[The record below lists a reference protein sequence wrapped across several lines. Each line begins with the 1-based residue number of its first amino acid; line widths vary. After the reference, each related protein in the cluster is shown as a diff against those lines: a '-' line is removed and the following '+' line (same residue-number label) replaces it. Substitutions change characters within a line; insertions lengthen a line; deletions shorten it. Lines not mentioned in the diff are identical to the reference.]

1 MPAFHE
7 TRSGRPVYGQI
18 DAETANGGLFRLNDA
33 VLGVCKSIELEQALQ
48 AVADGAR
55 YITNARYGVVALTDE
70 FGDFQQL
77 FTSGVTAEQLRRMTT
92 PPVGRGLLGYLNEID
107 APLRVANI
115 AEHPRSV
122 GTPNDHPPITCF
134 LGVRVLYEG
143 EHLANIYLAE
153 KVGASEFSELDEEL
167 IVQFAEHAG
176 AAIVNARR
184 FERERAIKTDLKALV
199 KIAPVG
205 LVVFDAKTGVILA
218 SNQECLRIAG
228 QAGSEAFSWEEIL
241 GKMTMRRADGREI
254 KVGDRPSSQVMRSGE
269 VVRGEEILLCFNDG
283 RQVRTLVNAA
293 PIYSDR
299 GEITSVVVAVQDLT
313 PLQDAGR
320 MRAELLGMVSQE
332 LRTPLTTIKGST
344 VALSDMLGPSTA
356 NETQKW
362 LQIID
367 HQTELMRDRINS
379 LIDLGQ
385 IAAGTL
391 SLSLESADT
400 CDLVSQAAREFR
412 INHSGISI
420 ERKVPENLPAIS
432 VDKGRFSQ
440 MLRDLFSHAFKFA
453 SETSTISLNAE
464 TVGPLVRFTLVAG
477 SGRAGGY
484 QAPELFQ
491 KIAESYSV
499 KDTPDIDGDGL
510 ALTVCKGIA
519 EAHGGQ
525 LTAEPGPTG
534 QGMVFTFTI
543 PIASD
548 AQPEQTQEPHSAD
561 GTETGLD
568 SGVATVVVAW
578 NDEST
583 AANILETLDDA
594 GYQPIVVND
603 LFDIEFL
610 IAEHRP
616 QSVLLDLSSAGRDGF
631 ETLGRIVAGQNV
643 STIAVVDQ
651 GDGARAA
658 RATAMGVDWCVV
670 KPISP
675 TELIGRLRTPLR
687 RVVGNPSSLP
697 AADYAIGP
705 VSITYDSHR
714 VTVGGEP
721 VQLTATE
728 FKLLYELSNNA
739 GRVLTQ
745 AELLK
750 RVWGSEYTG
759 EMQLLRAYVKTLRQK
774 LGDNA
779 RSPTY
784 IYTEHGVGYRM
795 AKQ

>member
-18 DAETANGGLFRLNDA
+18 DAETANSGLLRLNDA
-33 VLGVCKSIELEQALQ
+33 ILGVGKSIELEQALQ

-70 FGDFQQL
+70 FRDFQQL

-122 GTPNDHPPITCF
+122 GMPDDHPPMKCF

-143 EHLANIYLAE
+143 EHLANICLAE

-167 IVQFAEHAG
+167 TVQFAEHAG

-320 MRAELLGMVSQE
+320 IRAELLGMVSQE